1 MRIIGVAF
9 TAAAVLAAGSTAAAA
24 QSPPSS
30 AATTAAVPTCQGWV
44 ALTFDDGPTPTT
56 KALVRALERAGLKA
70 TFFNV
75 GARVQQDVSS
85 VKAEARVGAVEN
97 HSYSHPFLDELDPQA
112 AANELLGTSQIITSV
127 TRKPV
132 TYWRAPFD
140 RFTAQN
146 LADAASQGLRHVS
159 WTIDTRDWDTGA
171 SSASI
176 LGAIA
181 NVHDQ
186 DIILLHD
193 GYGTTV
199 DAVPQIAK
207 LLKQKRLCSG
217 KLANSDTPIVSA
229 WGDQSYVKVV
239 K

>member
-1 MRIIGVAF
+1 MGVAGA
-9 TAAAVLAAGSTAAAA
+9 AAAVLAASSTAAAA
-24 QSPPSS
+24 QSPPSTAT
-30 AATTAAVPTCQGWV
+30 AATPAAVATCQGWV
-44 ALTFDDGPTPTT
+44 ALTFDDGPTPKT

-85 VKAEARVGAVEN
+85 VKAETRVGAVEN

-127 TRKPV
+127 TKKPV
-132 TYWRAPFD
+132 TFWRPPFD
-140 RFTAQN
+140 RYTAQN
-146 LADAASQGLRHVS
+146 VQDATSQGLRMVT
-159 WTIDTRDWDTGA
+159 WTIDTNDWNTDA
-171 SSASI
+171 SPASI
-176 LGAIA
+176 VGAMA

-193 GYGTTV
+193 GYDTTV

-207 LLKQKRLCSG
+207 LLRQKRLCSG
-217 KLANSDTPIVSA
+217 KLVNSDTPIASS
-229 WGDQSYVKVV
+229 WGEQSYVKVV